1 MAADAAGVSGAML
14 RRLVRLTQEGAAR
27 RRDAVARAAIAAG
40 VEDAQVDGE
49 IVRLTGPGLMR
60 RWMSDLGL
68 REAGRGSR

>member
-1 MAADAAGVSGAML
+1 MSGAML
-14 RRLVRLTQEGAAR
+14 RRLVRLTQEGAA
-27 RRDAVARAAIAAG
+27 VAAG